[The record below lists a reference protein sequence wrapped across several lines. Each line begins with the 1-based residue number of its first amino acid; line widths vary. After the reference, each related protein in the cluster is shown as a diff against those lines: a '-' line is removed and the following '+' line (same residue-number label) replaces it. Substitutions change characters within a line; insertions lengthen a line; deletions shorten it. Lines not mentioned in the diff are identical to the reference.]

1 MIVALYQ
8 REQKNMQY
16 SEGTARLFI
25 AKLLFCLL
33 TWIWLLPILSVLEN
47 NLKLFEISFDRPS
60 TRWGFL
66 PILLIMYLA
75 VNYFTWKVNVV
86 DEFLA
91 DEGNAESIIGA
102 KKSFFFLLI
111 IGFVFLVAV
120 AKYNQGNP
128 LFSD

>member
-1 MIVALYQ
+1 
-8 REQKNMQY
+8 MQY

-75 VNYFTWKVNVV
+75 VNYFTWKVNEV

-91 DEGNAESIIGA
+91 DEDNAESIKAA

-111 IGFVFLVAV
+111 IGFVFLAAI